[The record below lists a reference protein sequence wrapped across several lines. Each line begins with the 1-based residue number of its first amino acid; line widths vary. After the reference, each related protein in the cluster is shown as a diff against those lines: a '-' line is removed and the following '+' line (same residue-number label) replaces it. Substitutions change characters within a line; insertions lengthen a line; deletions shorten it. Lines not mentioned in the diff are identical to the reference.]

1 MPKAPNNP
9 ERVDFYSDKDAVG
22 KAMGKAVYDA
32 LRTHKLLGHPIVI
45 WRDGKVVCVPPEEIE
60 LPEELNGQHETVNG
74 APASTKPIGS
84 SESVG

>member
-9 ERVDFYSDKDAVG
+9 EPVDFYSDKEAMG

-60 LPEELNGQHETVNG
+60 LPEELNGQHAAVNG
-74 APASTKPIGS
+74 VPPSAKPEES
-84 SESVG
+84 SESGS